1 MLRSD
6 IMKICPTCGKKAL
19 PSASVFIGLPF
30 FRPFLKPARC
40 KECNGYYKTVI
51 TKKYLKDSL
60 FYAVLISLVAIFAS
74 LLYVKLSGF
83 TYDNSFISNIILIIL
98 ASFLLSF
105 LLMLLTLGTES
116 CNHKYELIPHDAD
129 FEIVTEDST
138 SLIFENKIYLIEK
151 DGVKIPAIVKSKSV
165 THEGTFISFGFINP
179 AFNDTEHFKNDDEV
193 VVLISDKPYLSGKFT
208 IV

>member
-1 MLRSD
+1 
-6 IMKICPTCGKKAL
+6 MKICPTCGKKAL

-116 CNHKYELIPHDAD
+116 CNHKYELIPHDTD
-129 FEIVTEDST
+129 FKIESSDESIFFV
-138 SLIFENKIYLIEK
+138 FENKIFYIEK
-151 DGVKIPAIVKSKSV
+151 NGVKIPAIVKSVTADKKLSV
-165 THEGTFISFGFINP
+165 ISFGFINP
-179 AFNDTEHFKNDDEV
+179 AFNSTDEFKNGDD
-193 VVLISDKPYLSGKFT
+193 VLILLADKPYIKGKY
-208 IV
+208 IIE